1 MLPPPGLRYP
11 MALSISAVRRKSW
24 VGGPYWLLRS
34 PVIRPR
40 ASVSTLPRMESPSPL
55 SYRSRSPLSSRPY
68 GPPFPP
74 VISGLPVDPDSLA
87 LFTSAIACSTSCKGC
102 RRALGGT
109 CNAPTGRRL
118 TWSNH
123 SGSVPSSSHPLID
136 LVPLF
141 LDQHD
146 VPERWPWDR

>member
-1 MLPPPGLRYP
+1 

-55 SYRSRSPLSSRPY
+55 SYRSRSPLSLVTNSSRPY

-74 VISGLPVDPDSLA
+74 VISGLPTSGPRSFA
-87 LFTSAIACSTSCKGC
+87 FSTSSRIGPCSTAFRAFASAIACSTLLNGVSTY
-102 RRALGGT
+102 RRV
-109 CNAPTGRRL
+109 
-118 TWSNH
+118 SH

-141 LDQHD
+141 LDQHQ

>member
-1 MLPPPGLRYP
+1 

-40 ASVSTLPRMESPSPL
+40 ASASTLPRMESPSPL
-55 SYRSRSPLSSRPY
+55 SYCSRSPLSLVTNCSVLVCPH
-68 GPPFPP
+68 
-74 VISGLPVDPDSLA
+74 GLVPTCARFASV
-87 LFTSAIACSTSCKGC
+87 IACSTLLNGVSTY
-102 RRALGGT
+102 RRV
-109 CNAPTGRRL
+109 
-118 TWSNH
+118 SH

-141 LDQHD
+141 LDQHQ
-146 VPERWPWDR
+146 VPERWPWDRGQVHPLPH

>member
-1 MLPPPGLRYP
+1 

-55 SYRSRSPLSSRPY
+55 SYCSRSPLSLVTNSSARPRI
-68 GPPFPP
+68 G
-74 VISGLPVDPDSLA
+74 ISILP
-87 LFTSAIACSTSCKGC
+87 LFASAIACSTLLNGVSTY
-102 RRALGGT
+102 RRVI
-109 CNAPTGRRL
+109 
-118 TWSNH
+118 H

-141 LDQHD
+141 LDQHQ
-146 VPERWPWDR
+146 VPECWPWYRGQVHPLPHCAHGHHPLPTQQ